1 MEFNTSQLNY
11 IFPFHVQIDENLKIS
26 KVGNSLIKLIPDIID
41 KNFNEV
47 FTINRPYMETVN
59 FELLKS
65 KCSQFFILSQ
75 IQNNTN
81 FRGELLFIEDT
92 NLLLFIGI
100 PWIQSL
106 DHLSE
111 LNLLMK
117 DFAPHD
123 STFDL
128 LHIIKIIEINSDE
141 IKVLLKKLEEK
152 SELIAKSE
160 ALYKE
165 TLYLASD
172 IIYKADIKARFIYVN
187 PALVRVT
194 GYTEAELLSMRFID
208 IIQPEYRLKTAK
220 HYVNQRLQN
229 ISSSYF
235 EFPIITKSNEI
246 KWIGQSVQ
254 MVKIEENP
262 IFTALAIDITK
273 QKIDEFA
280 LIETNKKL
288 ELLNNLLDNTLD
300 AIYVYYE
307 SGQVV
312 YINKE
317 GLSRLGLENDKVNE
331 LFVVNVEP
339 LFQHENSWIAFVNDL
354 KLEEKKVLF
363 GEGINKDCD
372 AETFPVEVT
381 FKYIKIDNVGYIV
394 ATSRDITER
403 RLAEIE
409 LLNSNQKLESILNEM
424 TDVVWSAPLPDYQLI
439 FATPSFE
446 KLFGE
451 VLESWYDNILWWEKV
466 VYHEDAHIIPEVAES
481 LSSTGT
487 FQTKH
492 RIINNNGEIKW
503 VSHSGKIVRNQQNEP
518 IRLDGV
524 MKDITSQVYVEDML
538 NMELQLQEILIDIA
552 ATYINLDLEM
562 ANDTINESLKKLGQ
576 FVSADRAY
584 IFEYDFNLM
593 TTSNTYEWCNDGVNA
608 EIQNLQNISI
618 QDMPHWI
625 SKHQLGEAFYIP
637 NVAELEY
644 DPTLKEILLS
654 QSIKSL
660 IAIPMLDGKNLMGF
674 IGFDS
679 VKKQHQYSTK
689 EKSLLFLFGQMLIN
703 IVNRQKWEKQLT
715 LQEEKFRNIIAH
727 MNLGLLEVDNNDVIL
742 FANQSFTDISGYS
755 LSDLKGKKAASL
767 FFDNNQTKLLKEKQK
782 NRLEGISDSY
792 EVEVTINN
800 GEKRWWLISGAPN
813 FDDKGNLIGSIGIH
827 LDITAQK
834 QLEQELAKSKSFAE
848 AAALAKELFLANMS
862 HEIRTPLNVII
873 GMIRQL
879 TKENLNEQQIFYV
892 RKSESSAR
900 HLLNILNDI
909 LDVAKIESGELEVFN
924 NHFSL
929 SALAHNIHSF
939 LFWQT
944 KEKNI
949 DFVLNVHPGI
959 SPVLL
964 GDEVRL
970 KQVIINLIGNAIKFT
985 NKGSIQFTITLKG
998 EVNNKQIIGFE
1009 IRDTGIG
1016 MSAEFIEKIFDKF
1029 SQEQDHANRKFEGTG
1044 LGMAI
1049 SNDLV
1054 SLMGGQLKVESAK
1067 GFGTRCWFE
1076 LELTQSDQ
1084 SKLILNSDSV
1094 TQNAFLGNKVLI
1106 VEDNEM
1112 NRFIALQSLTYVGC
1126 EVVEAE
1132 NGKVA
1137 VEILKSTK
1145 FDLILMDIQ
1154 MPEMDGVEATRIIRN
1169 QLNIQTPIIALTANA
1184 FKHEIDLYL
1193 AEGMNDFITKP
1204 YDEQEFFRKINLYI
1218 KLDIPKGEN
1227 YSKKMPKKKE
1237 PLYDLTYIKEVSRG
1251 NNDFILKMVNIFCE
1265 LVQSN
1270 TIILDNA
1277 LKEQKIELLGATIH
1291 KMKPSI
1297 DQMGIISLKDKV
1309 RNIEKLASTKIFS
1322 KELVDLTEL
1331 LISTLRNVVEEIKK
1345 EHDFSIK

>member
-1 MEFNTSQLNY
+1 MKFNDNQLNY
-11 IFPFHVQIDENLKIS
+11 IFPVHVLIDEKLKIY
-26 KVGNSLIKLIPDIID
+26 KVGNSLLKLIPEIVD

-47 FTINRPYMETVN
+47 FIVTRPYMEKVD

-65 KCSQFFILSQ
+65 KSSQFFILSQ

-81 FRGELLFIEDT
+81 YRGEFLFIEDT
-92 NLLLFIGI
+92 NLLLFIGT
-100 PWIQSL
+100 PWIQNL

-111 LNLLMK
+111 LNLRMK

-128 LHIIKIIEINSDE
+128 LHIIKLIEINSDE
-141 IKVLLKKLEEK
+141 IKILLKKLEEK
-152 SELIAKSE
+152 SELIIKSE
-160 ALYKE
+160 AQYKE
-165 TLYLASD
+165 TLNLASE
-172 IIYKADIKARFIYVN
+172 IIYKADLKSRFIYVN
-187 PALVRVT
+187 PAAVRVT
-194 GYTEAELLSMRFID
+194 GYTEEELLTMRFID
-208 IIQPEYRLKTAK
+208 IVQPAYRLKTAK

-235 EFPIITKSNEI
+235 EFPIVTKNNEI

-254 MVKIEENP
+254 MVNNEENP
-262 IFTALAIDITK
+262 IFTALAIDKTK
-273 QKIDEFA
+273 QKLDEFA

-288 ELLNNLLDNTLD
+288 ELLNNLLNNTLD

-317 GLSRLGLENDKVNE
+317 GLIRLGIEKEKVNE
-331 LFVVNVEP
+331 LMVSDVEP
-339 LFQHENSWIAFVNDL
+339 LFRDENTWIEFVNEL
-354 KLEEKKVLF
+354 IVEENKVLI
-363 GEGINKDCD
+363 GEGINH
-372 AETFPVEVT
+372 EYREVSFPVEVT

-403 RLAEIE
+403 KLAEIE

-424 TDVVWSAPLPDYQLI
+424 TDVVWSARLPDYQLI
-439 FATPSFE
+439 FGTPSFE

-451 VLESWYDNILWWEKV
+451 TLENWYDNILWWEKV
-466 VYHEDAHIIPEVAES
+466 VYNEDAHVIPEVSES
-481 LSSTGT
+481 LNTNGT

-492 RIINNNGEIKW
+492 RIVNNNGEIKW

-518 IRLDGV
+518 VRLDGV
-524 MKDITSQVYVEDML
+524 MKDITSQVYAEDML
-538 NMELQLQEILIDIA
+538 NMELQLHEILIDIA

-562 ANDTINESLKKLGQ
+562 AHDTINESLKKLGQ
-576 FVSADRAY
+576 FVLADRAY

-593 TTSNTYEWCNDGVNA
+593 TTSNTYEWCNDGINS
-608 EIQNLQNISI
+608 EIQNLQNISL
-618 QDMPHWI
+618 QDMPHWV
-625 SKHQLGEAFYIP
+625 SQHRLGEAFYIP
-637 NVAELEY
+637 NVSELEN
-644 DPTLKEILLS
+644 DPALKEILLS

-660 IAIPMLDGKNLMGF
+660 IAIPMTDGKNLMGF
-674 IGFDS
+674 VGFDS
-679 VKKQHQYSTK
+679 VKKHHEYSKK
-689 EKSLLFLFGQMLIN
+689 EKSLLFLFGHMLIN

-715 LQEEKFRNIIAH
+715 IQEEKFRNIIAH

-742 FANQSFTDISGYS
+742 FANQRFKDISGYS
-755 LSDLKGKKAASL
+755 LSDLKGKKAAIL
-767 FFDNNQTKLLKEKQK
+767 FFEHNQTKLLKEKQK
-782 NRLEGISDSY
+782 NRIEGISDSY
-792 EVEVTINN
+792 EVEVTVKN

-848 AAALAKELFLANMS
+848 AAAKAKELFLANMS

-879 TKENLNEQQIFYV
+879 TKENLNEQQIFYI
-892 RKSESSAR
+892 RQSESSAR

-909 LDVAKIESGELEVFN
+909 LDVAKIESGELEVFHN
-924 NHFSL
+924 PFSL

-949 DFVLNVHPGI
+949 DFVLNVHHGI

-985 NKGSIQFTITLKG
+985 NKGSIQFNVTLMG
-998 EVNNKQIIGFE
+998 EVNNKQVIGFE
-1009 IRDTGIG
+1009 VRDTGIG

-1054 SLMGGQLKVESAK
+1054 SLMGGHLKVESAK

-1084 SKLILNSDSV
+1084 SKLTLDNSSV
-1094 TQNAFLGNKVLI
+1094 AQNAFIGNKVLI

-1112 NRFIALQSLTYVGC
+1112 NRFIALQSLNYVGC

-1137 VEILKSTK
+1137 VEILKNTK

-1204 YDEQEFFRKINLYI
+1204 YDEQEFFRKINLCI
-1218 KLDIPKGEN
+1218 KLTIPKGEN
-1227 YSKKMPKKKE
+1227 YSTKMPRNKE

-1251 NNDFILKMVNIFCE
+1251 NNDFLLKMVNIFCE

-1270 TIILDNA
+1270 TIILNNA

-1297 DQMGIISLKDKV
+1297 DQMGIISLKEKV
-1309 RNIEKLASTKIFS
+1309 RTIEKLASTKMFS

-1331 LISTLRNVVEEIKK
+1331 VISTLQKVVEEINK
-1345 EHDFSIK
+1345 EYK